1 MALGITILKIL
12 NLRRHIVFLMVG
24 SICCG
29 DALSE
34 LQRQYGRLIN
44 AKLFSSIYRLLTEI

>member
-29 DALSE
+29 DAQSE
-34 LQRQYGRLIN
+34 LQRQYG
-44 AKLFSSIYRLLTEI
+44 